1 MSNLMMMMNHGKRV
15 VAVAIENNKT
25 SQSAAKWAVD
35 NILPRDQDLLLI
47 HVKQRSLSDN
57 RPPLRSYDMNEDSDI
72 PLDKESK
79 ELFESFRVFC
89 NRKNVH
95 FKEILL
101 EDTDISK
108 ALIESVTTYSIELL
122 VLGAASRGG
131 LARFRMSDIPSTVSK
146 AAPAFCTVYII
157 SKGKISSVK
166 TATVSLPQKP
176 APHNNSVHS
185 PHHADRDRPRNL
197 TLPRHVGTGYQSHD
211 FDDISRQGS
220 FPDRHG
226 YSRRGSRDSDEVITP
241 FEAKGRTYA
250 TNNVPEDC
258 DISFVASAK
267 PSVDKLFPSL
277 YADDDFDGSRTRSP
291 QASSGSGGAQKSFMC
306 DDYSYTSLSNST
318 DSNDE
323 MEAEVRKLKLELKQ
337 TMEMY
342 SSARKEALTAKEKA
356 LELQRWKMEEQRKM
370 EDLQMTEGAALATP
384 GKEKEKDM
392 DAMRVVEA
400 TQRMAEVEAQK
411 KISPEKKPMPEAQQM
426 KRELESLG
434 AGAMYRRYS
443 IEEIEQATRNFSGEF
458 KVGEGGYGP
467 VYKGE
472 LDHTPV
478 AIKVLRPDA
487 THGREQFNREVEVLT
502 CIRHPNMVLL
512 LGACP
517 EYGCLVYEYM
527 ANGSLDDCL
536 FRRGKLP
543 ALPWQ
548 LRFQI
553 AAEIA
558 TGLLFLHQTKP
569 EPLVHRDLKP
579 GNILLDRNFVSKI
592 SDVGLA
598 RLVPP
603 SVADAVTQYR
613 LTSTAGTFCY
623 IDPEYQQ
630 TGMLGIKSDIYS
642 LGIMLLQI
650 VTARSPMG
658 LAHHVKRAIAKGTL
672 EEVLDPA
679 VPDWPMEQTLH
690 FTKLALKCAEMMRK
704 DRPDLGKVVL
714 PELNKLRTLAE
725 ENMPPMM
732 IFGRAFS
739 SVPPQCK

>member
-1 MSNLMMMMNHGKRV
+1 MSNLMTMMNHGKRV

-35 NILPRDQDLLLI
+35 NILPKDQDLLLI
-47 HVKQRSLSDN
+47 HVKQRSSSDN
-57 RPPLRSYDMNEDSDI
+57 SRSPLRSYEMKEGTDR
-72 PLDKESK
+72 PHDKESK

-108 ALIESVTTYSIELL
+108 ALVESVTTYSIELL
-122 VLGAASRGG
+122 VLGAASRSG
-131 LARFRMSDIPSTVSK
+131 LARFRMSDVPSTVSK
-146 AAPAFCTVYII
+146 AVPSFCTVYII

-166 TATVSLPQKP
+166 TATVLLSPKP
-176 APHNNSVHS
+176 ASQNKIHS
-185 PHHADRDRPRNL
+185 SLAQRAERPRNL
-197 TLPRHVGTGYQSHD
+197 TLPRHVSGGYQSLD
-211 FDDISRQGS
+211 FDEISMLPAGS
-220 FPDRHG
+220 FPDKHAYAR
-226 YSRRGSRDSDEVITP
+226 RNRGSDE
-241 FEAKGRTYA
+241 A
-250 TNNVPEDC
+250 
-258 DISFVASAK
+258 ISRS
-267 PSVDKLFPSL
+267 
-277 YADDDFDGSRTRSP
+277 RSP
-291 QASSGSGGAQKSFMC
+291 QESGQKSFMC
-306 DDYSYTSLSNST
+306 DDYSFTSLSSPTENE
-318 DSNDE
+318 E

-356 LELQRWKMEEQRKM
+356 MELQRWKKEEKRKM
-370 EDLQMTEGAALATP
+370 EDLQISEGAALASP
-384 GKEKEKDM
+384 GGEKEKD
-392 DAMRVVEA
+392 
-400 TQRMAEVEAQK
+400 QKMAESEAQK
-411 KISPEKKPMPEAQQM
+411 KISPEKTSPREAPQM
-426 KRELESLG
+426 KRGLEPLG
-434 AGAMYRRYS
+434 VGTAMYRRYS
-443 IEEIEQATRNFSGEF
+443 IEEIEEATQKFSAAF
-458 KVGEGGYGP
+458 KIGEGGYGP

-478 AIKVLRPDA
+478 AIKLLRPDA
-487 THGREQFNREVEVLT
+487 THGREQFNQEVEVLT

-527 ANGSLDDCL
+527 TNGSLDDCL
-536 FRRGKLP
+536 LRRGKLP

-569 EPLVHRDLKP
+569 EPIVHRDLKP

-679 VPDWPMEQTLH
+679 ISDWPMDHTLH

-714 PELNKLRTLAE
+714 PELNKLRTFAE

-732 IFGRAFS
+732 MFGRAFS
-739 SVPPQCK
+739 PRPQQ